1 MVRHVTEIQVA
12 EPAPDNPIDAV
23 SEPILPAEAAIMG
36 KIMNCPGSPDEA
48 REMTKTQA
56 LLPTPTAVASLR
68 LPEGDICPHCQVHKP
83 LMLHR
88 SGGGRDGT
96 MATGF

>member
-1 MVRHVTEIQVA
+1 MA

-56 LLPTPTAVASLR
+56 LFPTPTAVASLCLAR
-68 LPEGDICPHCQVHKP
+68 DPCPRFQFHKP